1 MANIKYYDVILKP
14 HITEKSDMNMQES
27 GIYTFLVHPE
37 STKTQIKDAVEK
49 MFDGVKV
56 EKVRTI
62 NRQAKVVKKHGR
74 PVGKK
79 ARKKIAMVSLKK
91 GSKEIEIFEA

>member
-1 MANIKYYDVILKP
+1 MANIQYYDVILKP
-14 HITEKSDMNMQES
+14 YITEKSDMNMQEN

-62 NRQAKVVKKHGR
+62 NRQAKVVKRYGR

-79 ARKKIAMVSLKK
+79 AKKKIAMVSLAE